1 MPSILVLDD
10 RPETVTMLR
19 MFLKPTGYQI
29 VGGGSGEEGLDYLQ
43 TAPELPVLIL
53 CDLLMPQMDG
63 LAFLREIRGDDQW
76 KHIPFVIMT
85 AASER
90 LYRQEII
97 DSGVDAFISKPFR
110 LTDIQRVMSNLG
122 IANVPH
128 P

>member
-29 VGGGSGEEGLDYLQ
+29 VGGGSGEEGLHYLR
-43 TAPELPVLIL
+43 TATELPALIL
-53 CDLLMPQMDG
+53 CDLLMPNMDG
-63 LAFLREIRGDDQW
+63 LALLREVRHDPYW

-97 DSGVDAFISKPFR
+97 DSGVDAFIPKPFR
-110 LTDIQRVMSNLG
+110 LTDIQRVMANLG
-122 IANVPH
+122 IANVPT

>member
-29 VGGGSGEEGLDYLQ
+29 VGGGSGEEGVKYLQ
-43 TAPELPVLIL
+43 TASELPVLIL

-63 LAFLREIRGDDQW
+63 LAFLREVRNDPYWQN
-76 KHIPFVIMT
+76 IPFVLMT

-97 DSGVDAFISKPFR
+97 DSGVDAFIPKPFR
-110 LTDIQRVMSNLG
+110 LTDIQRVMQNLG
-122 IANVPH
+122 IASAAT
-128 P
+128 

>member
-29 VGGGSGEEGLDYLQ
+29 IGGNSGEEGIQYLQ
-43 TAPELPVLIL
+43 SAAELPVLIL

-63 LAFLREIRGDDQW
+63 LAFLREVRKNPDWQL
-76 KHIPFVIMT
+76 IPFVIMT

-97 DSGVDAFISKPFR
+97 DSGVDAFIPKPFR
-110 LTDIQRVMSNLG
+110 LTDIQRVMNNLG
-122 IANVPH
+122 IVNAVL
-128 P
+128 